1 MKAKNFCLIVFAI
14 LAMAVIFSACGEMGT
29 IPPPPPPPPPPEKT
43 YTLQVQ
49 YIRTF
54 LNPKFNVQT
63 IVLALYDL
71 SLNRLS
77 TGLYATDDSS
87 YHFNGEL
94 KGVKVRADYYFDCCD
109 AGRYDDSDASST
121 MVGDIFIVT
130 VKETGFVKELKDIRP
145 YTLSTNAHPGP
156 KAKAAFLTLTEDGT
170 IISNAQSS
178 NQ

>member
-1 MKAKNFCLIVFAI
+1 MKAKNVWMIFAI

-49 YIRTF
+49 YIRTY
-54 LNPKFNVQT
+54 LNPDLNTKT
-63 IVLALYDL
+63 ISLYLYDL
-71 SLNRLS
+71 SLNYLS
-77 TGLYATDDSS
+77 TGLYAADDPPF
-87 YHFNGEL
+87 HFNGEL
-94 KGVKVRADYYFDCCD
+94 PGVKVRADYYFHCCD
-109 AGRYDDSDASST
+109 YGRYDGSDESSC

-145 YTLSTNAHPGP
+145 YTLSTNLHPGP
-156 KAKAAFLTLTEDGT
+156 KAKAAFLQLTSDGT

-178 NQ
+178 NR